1 MADSTDNPGRVPRA
15 IEVGFPIVE
24 INRLAQPERNS
35 FKPIYQMH
43 KWFARRASC
52 VFRAIL
58 LGALKPATKPDGT
71 PVDLM
76 EEFYRNH
83 SDDPDTAG
91 KVVLDPFM
99 GGGTTVVEA
108 LRLGC
113 RVIGI
118 DLNPVAWFIVKTE
131 IEPVD
136 LDALQDAFERL
147 ATRPVAWNGD
157 VPLRESLLGLYRTK
171 VAPEVAPEVEADV
184 IYTFWVKH
192 AICTVP
198 TCKRE
203 VPLFKDWLIAH
214 KTLSIRYHRDV
225 SCPRCR
231 KRFDWEIEPAS
242 LIADTAMMVNSPR
255 GSAGEGRP
263 HQVWT
268 YAPEPEKPKGRGRR
282 NPTLVP
288 VHCPH
293 CDDDVRL
300 QVPWDRKKE
309 RKKVSLT
316 VLLCPACEAVWQWR
330 GALPDEAVNCPA
342 CGHGYDP
349 RSGNVPANG
358 AFECSCGNRDKIIE
372 SIRLLPQTRMLPVR
386 PYAIQAYLE
395 PRDPVRE
402 RRVEESLFG
411 ATPDGVVGVAEDAAQ
426 YAALPD
432 TLLLPKNGK
441 FFKRFSASDRASL
454 QRAEGL
460 WDRNRARLPYPKSR
474 IPKGAETA
482 RLLEHHY
489 NHWYDMFAP
498 RQLLGLAT
506 LLDGVMAEEDDK
518 LREMLLCAFSN
529 TLEGNNLFVRNIP
542 SRRTPGGTAPAG
554 VFARHD
560 YQHKTT
566 ICEQNVWGTESGNN
580 TFLSRME
587 MLKRGIEFRKSWPDG
602 EHSQSLDPLKG
613 TVTADI
619 RAESSDR
626 LSEEYDGSPDVVV
639 TDPPY
644 VGNVNYSELADFF
657 HVWLRLAFKERYPW
671 FAPEIT
677 PKGEEIIENR
687 VRERSREDFYA
698 GLSSVFRR
706 IHGDLPA
713 DGLLI
718 FTFHHTDR
726 EGTIWEGLLQTLC
739 DVDFEIAAVYPV
751 HAEREQA
758 LNLQDKE
765 NIAYD
770 LIHVCRKRRENPS
783 DRSWAGVRQEVR
795 RRARAEL
802 AAIEAGRYGNQP
814 LPEPD
819 VRLVCIGKCLELYSA
834 HYNRVLDHEG
844 NPLPL
849 HKALQDIGAIVDQ
862 LVTRE
867 RPLPPELEDIDAL
880 SYAWLRLLMP
890 VRGEVG
896 VDKINKGLRAMQV
909 NTEDLR
915 KAGLIIRGRA
925 GRGRTYEVKQP
936 LDRLEDA
943 RKRLQKAHE
952 QTAQSVLFQDDP
964 ALATAAVP
972 LVDLLHALIAL
983 ADAGESVLPWLER
996 FPGRQAALRAGLR
1009 FLRDERVDWS
1019 SAIDRVLAVIEGA
1032 PLFNRAGAA

>member
-1 MADSTDNPGRVPRA
+1 MTASTDNPDRRTQRA

-58 LGALKPATKPDGT
+58 LGALKPAWKADGT
-71 PVDLM
+71 SVDLM

-83 SDDPDTAG
+83 DDDPDTAG

-113 RVIGI
+113 RVVGI
-118 DLNPVAWFIVKTE
+118 DLNPVAWFIVKTQ

-136 LDALQDAFERL
+136 LDALHDAFQRL
-147 ATRPVAWNGD
+147 AARPVAWND
-157 VPLRESLLGLYRTK
+157 HKPLRETLLGLYRTT
-171 VAPEVAPEVEADV
+171 VAPDVEADV

-192 AICTVP
+192 AICTDP

-203 VPLFKDWLIAH
+203 VPLFKDYLVAY
-214 KTLSIRYHRDV
+214 KALSVRYHRDIL
-225 SCPRCR
+225 CPRCR
-231 KRFDWEIEPAS
+231 KQFDWEIEPAS
-242 LIADTAMMVNSPR
+242 LIADAAMMVNSPR

-263 HQVWT
+263 HQLWT

-282 NPTLVP
+282 EPTLVS
-288 VHCPH
+288 VHCPR
-293 CDDDVRL
+293 CNDDVHL

-309 RKKVSLT
+309 RKKVPLT

-330 GALPDEAVNCPA
+330 GTLPDDAVNCPA

-349 RSGNVPANG
+349 HAGNMPAKG
-358 AFECSCGNRDKIIE
+358 TFECSCGNRDKVID
-372 SIRLLPQTRMLPVR
+372 SIRLLPQSRRLPVR

-395 PRDPVRE
+395 PRKLTRK
-402 RRVEESLFG
+402 RKLQESLFG
-411 ATPDGVVGVAEDAAQ
+411 DADVEKAERYTMLPDG
-426 YAALPD
+426 LS
-432 TLLLPKNGK
+432 LPKNGK
-441 FFKRFSASDRASL
+441 FFKRFSVSDQARL
-454 QRAEGL
+454 QRAENA
-460 WDRNRARLPYPKSR
+460 WTKNKSELPYPKSK
-474 IPKGAETA
+474 IPIG
-482 RLLEHHY
+482 Y
-489 NHWYDMFAP
+489 NTNQILKHNFRYWHDMFAP
-498 RQLLGLAT
+498 RQLLALAT
-506 LLDGVMAEEDDK
+506 LLNGVMAEKDDK
-518 LREMLLCAFSN
+518 LQEMLLCAFSN

-560 YQHKTT
+560 YQPKMT

-580 TFLSRME
+580 TFISRMN
-587 MLKRGIEFRKSWPDG
+587 MLRNGIEFRNNWSDDKYLD
-602 EHSQSLDPLKG
+602 SLDSFEDG
-613 TVTADI
+613 VAADI
-619 RAESSDR
+619 RAESSDC
-626 LSEEYDGSPDVVV
+626 LSLGSMVAPDIVV

-657 HVWLRLAFKERYPW
+657 HVWLRLALKGRYPW
-671 FAPEIT
+671 FAPEVS
-677 PKGEEIIENR
+677 PKGEEIVENH
-687 VRERSREDFYA
+687 VRGKDQENFFDR
-698 GLSSVFRR
+698 LSKVFRE
-706 IHGDLPA
+706 IHASLPS

-726 EGTIWEGLLQTLC
+726 EGIIWERLLQVLC
-739 DVDFEIAAVYPV
+739 DTGFEITAVYPV

-765 NIAYD
+765 NVAYD

-802 AAIEAGRYGNQP
+802 AAIEAGRYGNRP

-834 HYNRVLDHEG
+834 HYDRVLDHEG

-849 HKALQDIGAIVDQ
+849 HKALQDIGAIIDQ

-867 RPLPPELEDIDAL
+867 RPLPPQLEDIDAL

-890 VRGEVG
+890 ARGEVG
-896 VDKINKGLRAMQV
+896 VDKVNKGLRAMQV
-909 NTEDLR
+909 NTEDLK
-915 KAGLIIRGRA
+915 KAGLITRGRT

-936 LDRLEDA
+936 LDRLEGI
-943 RKRLQKAHE
+943 RKRLRKAHE
-952 QTAQSVLFQDDP
+952 RTAQGVLFQDDP
-964 ALATAAVP
+964 ALATATVP
-972 LVDLLHALIAL
+972 LVDVLHMLIAL
-983 ADAGESVLPWLER
+983 AEAGEPIWPWIER
-996 FPGRQAALRAGLR
+996 FSNRQAELRAGLR
-1009 FLRDERVDWS
+1009 FLRDERADW
-1019 SAIDRVLAVIEGA
+1019 AGAVDRVLGVIEGA
-1032 PLFNRAGAA
+1032 PLFNRAGIA

>member
-1 MADSTDNPGRVPRA
+1 MAASTDNPGKVPRA

-58 LGALKPATKPDGT
+58 LGALKPAWKPDGT

-83 SDDPDTAG
+83 GDDPETAG

-113 RVIGI
+113 RVVGI

-136 LDALQDAFERL
+136 LEALQDAFERL
-147 ATRPVAWNGD
+147 AARPVAWNGGA
-157 VPLRESLLGLYRTK
+157 PLRESLLGLYRTR
-171 VAPEVAPEVEADV
+171 VAPEVEADV

-192 AICTVP
+192 AICTDP

-214 KTLSIRYHRDV
+214 KVLSVRYHRDV
-225 SCPRCR
+225 PCPQCR

-242 LIADTAMMVNSPR
+242 LIADTAMMVDSPR

-268 YAPEPEKPKGRGRR
+268 YAPEPEKPTGRGRR
-282 NPTLVP
+282 DPTLAP

-349 RSGNVPANG
+349 RAGNVPANG

-372 SIRLLPQTRMLPVR
+372 SIRLLPQDRRLPVR
-386 PYAIQAYLE
+386 PYAIQAYLK

-402 RRVEESLFG
+402 RGPVESLFG
-411 ATPDGVVGVAEDAAQ
+411 EMVAEDAVE
-426 YAALPD
+426 YTALPD

-441 FFKRFSASDRASL
+441 FFKRFSASDRAAL
-454 QRAEGL
+454 QRAENL
-460 WDRNRARLPYPKSR
+460 WDQNRTRLPYPKSR
-474 IPKGAETA
+474 IPVGEKTKSG
-482 RLLEHHY
+482 LLAHHY
-489 NHWYDMFAP
+489 NYWHDMFAP

-560 YQHKTT
+560 YQPKAT

-587 MLKRGIEFRKSWPDG
+587 MLKRGIEFRDNWPDG

-613 TVTADI
+613 TVTADT

-626 LSEEYDGSPDVVV
+626 LSEEYDGLPDVVV

-687 VRERSREDFYA
+687 VREKSRVDFYD

-706 IHGDLPA
+706 IHEGLPA

-726 EGTIWEGLLQTLC
+726 EGTIWEGLLQALC
-739 DVDFEIAAVYPV
+739 DVGFEIAAVYPI

-765 NIAYD
+765 NVAYD

-834 HYNRVLDHEG
+834 HYGRVLDHEG

-896 VDKINKGLRAMQV
+896 VDKVNKGLRAMQV

-915 KAGLIIRGRA
+915 KAGLIIRGRT

-943 RKRLQKAHE
+943 RKRLRKAYE
-952 QTAQSVLFQDDP
+952 QSAQSVLFQDDP
-964 ALATAAVP
+964 ALATATVP

-983 ADAGESVLPWLER
+983 ADAGEPVLPWLER
-996 FPGRQAALRAGLR
+996 VPGRQAALRAGLR
-1009 FLRDERVDWS
+1009 FLRDERADWS
-1019 SAIDRVLAVIEGA
+1019 AAIDRVLAVIEGA
-1032 PLFNRAGAA
+1032 PLFNRTGAA

>member
-1 MADSTDNPGRVPRA
+1 MAASTDNPGNVPRA

-58 LGALKPATKPDGT
+58 LGALKPAENPDGS

-83 SDDPDTAG
+83 GDDPDTAG

-113 RVIGI
+113 RVVGI

-136 LDALQDAFERL
+136 LEALQDAFERL
-147 ATRPVAWNGD
+147 AARPVAWNGGA
-157 VPLRESLLGLYRTK
+157 PLRESLLGLYRTK
-171 VAPEVAPEVEADV
+171 VAPEVEADV

-192 AICTVP
+192 AICTDP

-214 KTLSIRYHRDV
+214 KTLSVRYHRDV
-225 SCPRCR
+225 PCPRCR

-242 LIADTAMMVNSPR
+242 LIADTAMMVDSPR

-268 YAPEPEKPKGRGRR
+268 YAPEPERPKGRGRR
-282 NPTLVP
+282 NPTLAP

-293 CDDDVRL
+293 CDDDVHL
-300 QVPWDRKKE
+300 QVPWDRTKE

-349 RSGNVPANG
+349 RAGNVPANG
-358 AFECSCGNRDKIIE
+358 AFECSCGNRDRIIE
-372 SIRLLPQTRMLPVR
+372 SIRLLPQDRRLPVR
-386 PYAIQAYLE
+386 PYAIQAYLK

-402 RRVEESLFG
+402 RGPVGSLFG
-411 ATPDGVVGVAEDAAQ
+411 EMVAEDAAQ

-441 FFKRFSASDRASL
+441 FFKRFSASDRAAL
-454 QRAEGL
+454 QRAENL
-460 WDRNRARLPYPKSR
+460 WDQNRTRLPYPKSR
-474 IPKGAETA
+474 IPVGEKTKSG
-482 RLLEHHY
+482 LLAHHY
-489 NHWYDMFAP
+489 NYWHDMFAP

-506 LLDGVMAEEDDK
+506 LLDGVMSEEDDS
-518 LREMLLCAFSN
+518 LREMLLCAFSGI
-529 TLEGNNLFVRNIP
+529 LDLNNLFTRYMV
-542 SRRTPGGTAPAG
+542 SRSSAGGQTAQG

-560 YQHKTT
+560 FQPKST
-566 ICEQNVWGTESGNN
+566 IAENNVFGLPEIAMGSFQSKFALLVEGIKYRLSCWDFRDNGNKERRRKIPTDTLCASGSDLLCDNSA
-580 TFLSRME
+580 T
-587 MLKRGIEFRKSWPDG
+587 IEF
-602 EHSQSLDPLKG
+602 L
-613 TVTADI
+613 TVDA
-619 RAESSDR
+619 
-626 LSEEYDGSPDVVV
+626 VV

-644 VGNVNYSELADFF
+644 VGNVNYAELADFYY
-657 HVWLRLAFKERYPW
+657 VWQRLVLKATYPW
-671 FAPEIT
+671 FAPEFT
-677 PKGEEIIENR
+677 PKNEEIIENK
-687 VRERSREDFYA
+687 VRGKSRDDFYS
-698 GLSSVFRR
+698 GLAETFNR
-706 IHGDLPA
+706 IHTQLQTDQ
-713 DGLLI
+713 LLI
-718 FTFHHTDR
+718 FTFHHSDQ
-726 EGTIWEGLLQTLC
+726 EGTVWEGLLQSLC
-739 DVDFEIAAVYPV
+739 DTGFEIAAVYPI
-751 HAEREQA
+751 HAESESSLHLR
-758 LNLQDKE
+758 DKE

-770 LIHVCRKRRENPS
+770 LIHVCRKHRENPS

-834 HYNRVLDHEG
+834 HYGRVLDHEG
-844 NPLPL
+844 SPLPL

-896 VDKINKGLRAMQV
+896 VDKVNKSLRAMQV

-936 LDRLEDA
+936 RDRLEDA
-943 RKRLQKAHE
+943 RKRLQKAYE
-952 QTAQSVLFQDDP
+952 QSAQSVLFQDDP
-964 ALATAAVP
+964 ALATATVP

-983 ADAGESVLPWLER
+983 ADAGEPVLPWLER
-996 FPGRQAALRAGLR
+996 FPGRQAELRAGLR
-1009 FLRDERVDWS
+1009 FLRDERADWS
-1019 SAIDRVLAVIEGA
+1019 AAIDRVLAVIEGA